1 MYIWWKKKCNS
12 DQCWNNDKCQC
23 ECKKIHV
30 CDKDYVWNPDIFNC
44 GNGKYLASIMDDSVI
59 TCDGVINSYDEETK
73 TPPTNFNEKNLTS
86 KTQIC
91 YTLLTSLLIDIA

>member
-30 CDKDYVWNPDIFNC
+30 CDKDYVWNPATCNC
-44 GNGKYLASIMDDSVI
+44 GNGKYLASIMNDSVI
-59 TCDGVINSYDEETK
+59 TCDGVIKSYDEEIK
-73 TPPTNFNEKNLTS
+73 IPPTNFNEKNLTC
-86 KTQIC
+86 KTQIF